1 MLNNFNNNEK
11 YNSKLVIQHIIICIL
26 FFILIELIHRQDFES
41 IYNFFNSNHIYTNLY
56 LILFFIF
63 SSLYT
68 FIFKKPLIFCAM
80 HYSIWCFI
88 AFISNINIY
97 FKGIPLIFEDLFL
110 VNEAT
115 NIISKYLNIKLII
128 NILILIILLTIIFVI
143 VIRISKTTKFT
154 LFNVK
159 YKYLKYILYIVYIY
173 IYLFSMDKLYNYG
186 KSITYVLSDFNLSD
200 TYLKNGFLYSF
211 YDSTAL
217 FFSNSINPDYD
228 INKIL
233 KIKNILSENDYNYK
247 NPDINIILI
256 QLESIF
262 DPLKLKNVKFS
273 SDPLKNLRNL
283 SKTNESGE
291 IIVPVFGGGTIQ
303 SEFEILTGINIKNL
317 YTKMPYLNLLNNT
330 QVDSIP
336 YILKNYGYATTAIHN
351 YFSTFYNR
359 TKAYE
364 NIGFDTFIPIES
376 ITSRETSQNFWY
388 KDNILINE
396 IITKIKNTSEKD
408 FIFGVTVESHG
419 PYNTLIDGEIIAES
433 NSLSEKDLL
442 ELQNYANIIKNVD
455 DFILNLVN
463 ELNNIN
469 EEYILILYGD
479 HLPSLGENQS
489 TFSSLTKEDLF
500 KTPYLIIESNNK
512 NIISIDKNKEIHA
525 YEFMHEIFSDLNI
538 NSTVYHKSREIFKE
552 DPYYSEYEK
561 QLILDI
567 KKQNI
572 YDNGKF
578 PYEISPIKIGN
589 TPQIIEDITI
599 NNGEI
604 LIIGNGFTENS
615 KILVNG
621 KKIDTQYLST
631 NCLKS
636 INYVPDNED
645 IFIVILFSNKN
656 SPLNV
661 SNKFIYL
668 K

>member
-1 MLNNFNNNEK
+1 MLKNFNNNEK
-11 YNSKLVIQHIIICIL
+11 YNSKLIIQYIIICIL
-26 FFILIELIHRQDFES
+26 FFILIELIHRQDLKS
-41 IYNFFNSNHIYTNLY
+41 IYNFLSSNNIYIYLY

-80 HYSIWCFI
+80 HYSVWCFI
-88 AFISNINIY
+88 AFISNVNIY
-97 FKGIPLIFEDLFL
+97 FKGSPLIFEDLFL

-115 NIISKYLNIKLII
+115 NIISKYLNAKLIT
-128 NILILIILLTIIFVI
+128 NVLILIILFSIIFII
-143 VIRISKTTKFT
+143 VVKISKNIKFKLFNLKYRYLNFILYT
-154 LFNVK
+154 LF
-159 YKYLKYILYIVYIY
+159 IY
-173 IYLFSMDKLYNYG
+173 IYLLSMDKLYNYG

-200 TYLKNGFLYSF
+200 TYFKNGFLHSF
-211 YDSTAL
+211 YDSTTL
-217 FFSNSINPDYD
+217 FFSNNKNLDYD
-228 INKIL
+228 IDKIL
-233 KIKNILSENDYNYK
+233 KIKNMLSENDYNFE
-247 NPDINIILI
+247 NPDVNIILI

-262 DPLKLKNVKFS
+262 DPLKLKDVKFS
-273 SDPLKNLRNL
+273 NDPLKNLRNL
-283 SKTNESGE
+283 SKINESGE
-291 IIVPVFGGGTIQ
+291 IIVPVLGGGTIQ

-330 QVDSIP
+330 QVESIP
-336 YILKNYGYATTAIHN
+336 YILKNYGYSTTAIHN

-364 NIGFDTFIPIES
+364 NIGFETFIPIEAM
-376 ITSRETSQNFWY
+376 TSREISQNFWY

-396 IITKIKNTSEKD
+396 IITKIKNTPEKD

-419 PYNTLIDGEIIAES
+419 PYNTLINGDIVVES
-433 NSLSEKDLL
+433 NSLSEKDLI
-442 ELQNYANIIKNVD
+442 ELQNYANIIKYVD
-455 DFILNLVN
+455 DFIINLIN
-463 ELNNIN
+463 ELNNTN

-512 NIISIDKNKEIHA
+512 KMISIDKNTEIHA
-525 YEFMHEIFSDLNI
+525 YEFLYEIFSDLNI
-538 NSTVYHKSREIFKE
+538 NSTIYHRFREIFKE
-552 DPYYSEYEK
+552 DPKYNDYEK

-572 YDNGKF
+572 YDNSKF

-589 TPQIIEDITI
+589 NTQIIEDINI
-599 NNGEI
+599 NNDGVF
-604 LIIGNGFTENS
+604 IIGNGFTENS

-621 KKIDTQYLST
+621 KKIDTQYIST

-636 INYVPDNED
+636 INYIPNNED
-645 IFIVILFSNKN
+645 VFIVILFSNKN
-656 SPLNV
+656 SPLNI
-661 SNKFIYL
+661 SNKFIF
-668 K
+668 

>member
-1 MLNNFNNNEK
+1 MLKNFNNNEK
-11 YNSKLVIQHIIICIL
+11 YNSKLIIQYIIICIL
-26 FFILIELIHRQDFES
+26 FFILIELIHRQDLKS
-41 IYNFFNSNHIYTNLY
+41 IYNFLSSNNIYIYLY

-80 HYSIWCFI
+80 HYSVWCFI
-88 AFISNINIY
+88 AFISNVNIY
-97 FKGIPLIFEDLFL
+97 FKGSPLIFEDLFL

-115 NIISKYLNIKLII
+115 NIISKYLNTKLIT
-128 NILILIILLTIIFVI
+128 NVLILIILFSIIFII
-143 VIRISKTTKFT
+143 VVKISKNIKFKLFNLKYRYLNFILYT
-154 LFNVK
+154 LF
-159 YKYLKYILYIVYIY
+159 IY
-173 IYLFSMDKLYNYG
+173 IYLLSMDKLYNYG

-200 TYLKNGFLYSF
+200 TYFKNGFLHSF
-211 YDSTAL
+211 YDSTTL
-217 FFSNSINPDYD
+217 FFSNNKNLDYD
-228 INKIL
+228 IDKIL
-233 KIKNILSENDYNYK
+233 KIKNMLSENDYNFE
-247 NPDINIILI
+247 NPDVNIILI

-262 DPLKLKNVKFS
+262 DPLKLKDVKFS
-273 SDPLKNLRNL
+273 NDPLKNLRNL
-283 SKTNESGE
+283 SKINESGE
-291 IIVPVFGGGTIQ
+291 IIVPVLGGGTIQ

-330 QVDSIP
+330 QVESIP
-336 YILKNYGYATTAIHN
+336 YILKNYGYSTTAIHN

-364 NIGFDTFIPIES
+364 NIGFETFIPIEAM
-376 ITSRETSQNFWY
+376 TSREISQNFWY

-396 IITKIKNTSEKD
+396 IITKIKNTPEKD

-419 PYNTLIDGEIIAES
+419 PYNTLINGDIVVES
-433 NSLSEKDLL
+433 NSLSEKDLI
-442 ELQNYANIIKNVD
+442 ELQNYANIIKHVD
-455 DFILNLVN
+455 DFILNLIN
-463 ELNNIN
+463 ELNNTN

-512 NIISIDKNKEIHA
+512 KMISIDKNTEIHA
-525 YEFMHEIFSDLNI
+525 YEFLYEIFSDLNI
-538 NSTVYHKSREIFKE
+538 NSTIYHRFREIFKE
-552 DPYYSEYEK
+552 DPKYNDYEK

-572 YDNGKF
+572 YDNSKF

-589 TPQIIEDITI
+589 NTQIIEDINI
-599 NNGEI
+599 NNDGVF
-604 LIIGNGFTENS
+604 IIGNGFTENS

-621 KKIDTQYLST
+621 KKIDTQYIST

-636 INYVPDNED
+636 INYIPNNED
-645 IFIVILFSNKN
+645 VFIVILFSNKN
-656 SPLNV
+656 SPLNI
-661 SNKFIYL
+661 SNKFIF
-668 K
+668 

>member
-1 MLNNFNNNEK
+1 MLKNFNNNEK
-11 YNSKLVIQHIIICIL
+11 YNSKLIIQYIIICIL
-26 FFILIELIHRQDFES
+26 FFILIELIHRQDLKS
-41 IYNFFNSNHIYTNLY
+41 IYNFLSSNNIYIYLY

-80 HYSIWCFI
+80 HYSVWCFI
-88 AFISNINIY
+88 AFISNVNIY
-97 FKGIPLIFEDLFL
+97 FKGSPLIFEDLFL

-115 NIISKYLNIKLII
+115 NIISKYLNTKLIT
-128 NILILIILLTIIFVI
+128 NVLILIILFSIIFII
-143 VIRISKTTKFT
+143 VVKISKNIKFKLFDLKYRYLNFILYT
-154 LFNVK
+154 LF
-159 YKYLKYILYIVYIY
+159 IY
-173 IYLFSMDKLYNYG
+173 IYLLSMDKLYNYG

-200 TYLKNGFLYSF
+200 TYFKNGFLHSF
-211 YDSTAL
+211 YDSTTL
-217 FFSNSINPDYD
+217 FFSNNKNLDYD
-228 INKIL
+228 IDKIL
-233 KIKNILSENDYNYK
+233 KIKNMLSENDYNFE
-247 NPDINIILI
+247 NPDVNIILI

-262 DPLKLKNVKFS
+262 DPLKLKDVKFS
-273 SDPLKNLRNL
+273 NDPLKNLRNL
-283 SKTNESGE
+283 SKINESGE
-291 IIVPVFGGGTIQ
+291 IIVPVLGGGTIQ

-330 QVDSIP
+330 QVESIP

-364 NIGFDTFIPIES
+364 NIGFETFIPIEAM
-376 ITSRETSQNFWY
+376 TSREISQNFWY

-396 IITKIKNTSEKD
+396 IITKIKNTPEKD

-419 PYNTLIDGEIIAES
+419 PYNTLINGDIVVES
-433 NSLSEKDLL
+433 NSLSEKDLI
-442 ELQNYANIIKNVD
+442 ELQNYTNIIKHVD
-455 DFILNLVN
+455 DFILNLIN
-463 ELNNIN
+463 ELNNTN

-512 NIISIDKNKEIHA
+512 KMISIDKNTEIHA
-525 YEFMHEIFSDLNI
+525 YEFLYEIFSDLNI
-538 NSTVYHKSREIFKE
+538 NSTIYHRFREIFKE
-552 DPYYSEYEK
+552 DPKYNDYEK

-572 YDNGKF
+572 YDNSKF

-589 TPQIIEDITI
+589 NTQIIEDINI
-599 NNGEI
+599 NNDGVF
-604 LIIGNGFTENS
+604 IIGNGFTENS

-621 KKIDTQYLST
+621 KKIDTQYIST

-636 INYVPDNED
+636 INYIPNNED
-645 IFIVILFSNKN
+645 LFIVILFSNKN
-656 SPLNV
+656 SPLNI
-661 SNKFIYL
+661 SNKFIF
-668 K
+668 

>member
-1 MLNNFNNNEK
+1 MLKNFNNNEK
-11 YNSKLVIQHIIICIL
+11 YNSKLIIQYIIICIL
-26 FFILIELIHRQDFES
+26 FFILIELIHRQDLKS
-41 IYNFFNSNHIYTNLY
+41 IYNFLSSNNIYIYLY

-80 HYSIWCFI
+80 HYSVWCFI
-88 AFISNINIY
+88 AFISNVNIY
-97 FKGIPLIFEDLFL
+97 FKGSPLIFEDL
-110 VNEAT
+110 
-115 NIISKYLNIKLII
+115 YLNTKLIT
-128 NILILIILLTIIFVI
+128 NVLILIILFSIIFII
-143 VIRISKTTKFT
+143 VVKISKNIKFKLFNLKYRYLNFILYT
-154 LFNVK
+154 LF
-159 YKYLKYILYIVYIY
+159 IY
-173 IYLFSMDKLYNYG
+173 IYLLSMDKLYNYG

-200 TYLKNGFLYSF
+200 TYFKNGFLHSF
-211 YDSTAL
+211 YDSTTL
-217 FFSNSINPDYD
+217 FFSNNKNLDYD
-228 INKIL
+228 IDKIL
-233 KIKNILSENDYNYK
+233 KIKNMLSENDYNFE
-247 NPDINIILI
+247 NPDVNIILI

-262 DPLKLKNVKFS
+262 DPLKLKDVKFS
-273 SDPLKNLRNL
+273 NDPLKNLRNL
-283 SKTNESGE
+283 SKINESGE
-291 IIVPVFGGGTIQ
+291 IIVPVLGGGTIQ

-330 QVDSIP
+330 QVESIP

-364 NIGFDTFIPIES
+364 NIGFETFIPIEAM
-376 ITSRETSQNFWY
+376 TSREISQNFWY

-396 IITKIKNTSEKD
+396 IITKIKNTPEKD

-419 PYNTLIDGEIIAES
+419 PYNTLINGDIVVES
-433 NSLSEKDLL
+433 NSLSEKDLI
-442 ELQNYANIIKNVD
+442 ELQNYANIIKHVD
-455 DFILNLVN
+455 DFILNLIN
-463 ELNNIN
+463 ELNNTN

-512 NIISIDKNKEIHA
+512 KMISIDKNTEIHA
-525 YEFMHEIFSDLNI
+525 YEFLYEIFSDLNI
-538 NSTVYHKSREIFKE
+538 NSTIYHRFREIFKE
-552 DPYYSEYEK
+552 DTKYNDYEK

-572 YDNGKF
+572 YDNSKF

-589 TPQIIEDITI
+589 NTQIIEDINI
-599 NNGEI
+599 NNDGVF
-604 LIIGNGFTENS
+604 IIGNGFTENS

-621 KKIDTQYLST
+621 KKIDTQYIST

-636 INYVPDNED
+636 INYIPNNED
-645 IFIVILFSNKN
+645 VFIVILFSNKN
-656 SPLNV
+656 SPLNI
-661 SNKFIYL
+661 SNKFIF
-668 K
+668 

>member
-1 MLNNFNNNEK
+1 MLKNFNNNEK
-11 YNSKLVIQHIIICIL
+11 YNSKLIIQYIIICIL
-26 FFILIELIHRQDFES
+26 FFILIELIHRQDLKS
-41 IYNFFNSNHIYTNLY
+41 IYNFLSSNNIYIYLY

-80 HYSIWCFI
+80 HYSVWCFI
-88 AFISNINIY
+88 AFISNVNIY
-97 FKGIPLIFEDLFL
+97 FKGSPLIFEDLFL

-115 NIISKYLNIKLII
+115 NIISKYLNTKLIT
-128 NILILIILLTIIFVI
+128 NVLILIILFSIIFII
-143 VIRISKTTKFT
+143 VVKISKNIKFKLFDLKYRYLNFILYT
-154 LFNVK
+154 LF
-159 YKYLKYILYIVYIY
+159 IY
-173 IYLFSMDKLYNYG
+173 IYLLSMDKLYNYG

-200 TYLKNGFLYSF
+200 TYFKNGFLHSF
-211 YDSTAL
+211 YDSTTL
-217 FFSNSINPDYD
+217 FFSNNKNLDYD
-228 INKIL
+228 IDKIL
-233 KIKNILSENDYNYK
+233 KIKNMLSENDYNFE
-247 NPDINIILI
+247 NPDVNIILI

-262 DPLKLKNVKFS
+262 DPLKLKDVKFS
-273 SDPLKNLRNL
+273 NDPLKNLRNL
-283 SKTNESGE
+283 SKINESGE
-291 IIVPVFGGGTIQ
+291 IIVPVLGGGTIQ

-330 QVDSIP
+330 QVESIP

-364 NIGFDTFIPIES
+364 NIGFETFIPIEAM
-376 ITSRETSQNFWY
+376 TSREISQNFWY

-396 IITKIKNTSEKD
+396 IITKIKNTPEKD

-419 PYNTLIDGEIIAES
+419 PYNTLINGDIVVES
-433 NSLSEKDLL
+433 NSLSEKDLI
-442 ELQNYANIIKNVD
+442 ELQNYANIIKHVD
-455 DFILNLVN
+455 DFIINLIN
-463 ELNNIN
+463 ELNNTN

-512 NIISIDKNKEIHA
+512 KMISIDKNTEIHA
-525 YEFMHEIFSDLNI
+525 YEFLYEIFSDLNI
-538 NSTVYHKSREIFKE
+538 NSTIYHRFREIFKE
-552 DPYYSEYEK
+552 DPKYNDYEK

-572 YDNGKF
+572 YDNSKF

-589 TPQIIEDITI
+589 NTQIIEDINI
-599 NNGEI
+599 NNDGVF
-604 LIIGNGFTENS
+604 IIGNGFTENS

-621 KKIDTQYLST
+621 KKIDTQYIST

-636 INYVPDNED
+636 INYIPNNED
-645 IFIVILFSNKN
+645 LFIVILFSNKN
-656 SPLNV
+656 SPLNI
-661 SNKFIYL
+661 SNKFIF
-668 K
+668 

>member
-1 MLNNFNNNEK
+1 MLKNFNNNEK
-11 YNSKLVIQHIIICIL
+11 YNSKLIIQYIIICIL
-26 FFILIELIHRQDFES
+26 FFILIELIHRQDLKS
-41 IYNFFNSNHIYTNLY
+41 IYNFLSSNNIYIYLY

-80 HYSIWCFI
+80 HYSVWCFI
-88 AFISNINIY
+88 AFISNVNIY
-97 FKGIPLIFEDLFL
+97 FKGSPLIFEDLFL

-115 NIISKYLNIKLII
+115 NIISKYLNTKLIT
-128 NILILIILLTIIFVI
+128 NVLILIILFSIIFII
-143 VIRISKTTKFT
+143 VVKISKNIKFKLFNLKYRYLNFILYT
-154 LFNVK
+154 LF
-159 YKYLKYILYIVYIY
+159 IY
-173 IYLFSMDKLYNYG
+173 IYLLSMDKLYNYG

-200 TYLKNGFLYSF
+200 TYFKNGFLHSF
-211 YDSTAL
+211 YDSTTL
-217 FFSNSINPDYD
+217 FFSNNKNLDYD
-228 INKIL
+228 IDKIL
-233 KIKNILSENDYNYK
+233 KIKNMLSENDYNFE
-247 NPDINIILI
+247 NPDVNIILI

-262 DPLKLKNVKFS
+262 DPLKLKDVKFS
-273 SDPLKNLRNL
+273 NDPLKNLRNL
-283 SKTNESGE
+283 SKINESGE
-291 IIVPVFGGGTIQ
+291 IIVPVLGGGTIQ

-330 QVDSIP
+330 QVESIP

-364 NIGFDTFIPIES
+364 NIGFETFIPIEAM
-376 ITSRETSQNFWY
+376 TSREISQNFWY

-396 IITKIKNTSEKD
+396 IITKIKNTPEKD

-419 PYNTLIDGEIIAES
+419 PYNTLINGDIVVES
-433 NSLSEKDLL
+433 NSLSEKDLI
-442 ELQNYANIIKNVD
+442 ELQNYANIIKHVD
-455 DFILNLVN
+455 DFILNLIN
-463 ELNNIN
+463 ELNNTN

-512 NIISIDKNKEIHA
+512 KMISIDKNTEIHA
-525 YEFMHEIFSDLNI
+525 YEFLYEIFSDLNI
-538 NSTVYHKSREIFKE
+538 NSTIYHRFREIFKE
-552 DPYYSEYEK
+552 DTKYNDYEK

-572 YDNGKF
+572 YDNSKF

-589 TPQIIEDITI
+589 NTQIIEDINI
-599 NNGEI
+599 NNDGVF
-604 LIIGNGFTENS
+604 IIGNGFTENS

-621 KKIDTQYLST
+621 KKIDTQYIST

-636 INYVPDNED
+636 INYIPNNED
-645 IFIVILFSNKN
+645 VFIVILFSNKN
-656 SPLNV
+656 SPLNI
-661 SNKFIYL
+661 SNKFIF
-668 K
+668 

>member
-1 MLNNFNNNEK
+1 MLKNFNNNEK
-11 YNSKLVIQHIIICIL
+11 YNSKLIIQYIIICIL
-26 FFILIELIHRQDFES
+26 FFILIELIHRQDLKS
-41 IYNFFNSNHIYTNLY
+41 IYNFLSSNNIYIYLY

-80 HYSIWCFI
+80 HYSVWCFI
-88 AFISNINIY
+88 AFISNVNIY
-97 FKGIPLIFEDLFL
+97 FKGSPLIFEDLFL

-115 NIISKYLNIKLII
+115 NIISKYLNTKLIT
-128 NILILIILLTIIFVI
+128 NVLILIILFSIIFII
-143 VIRISKTTKFT
+143 VVKISKNIKFKLFNLKYRYLNFILYT
-154 LFNVK
+154 LF
-159 YKYLKYILYIVYIY
+159 IY
-173 IYLFSMDKLYNYG
+173 IYLLSMDKLYNYG

-200 TYLKNGFLYSF
+200 TYFKNGFLHSF
-211 YDSTAL
+211 YDSTTL
-217 FFSNSINPDYD
+217 FFSNNKNLDYD
-228 INKIL
+228 IDKIL
-233 KIKNILSENDYNYK
+233 KIKNMLSENDYNFE
-247 NPDINIILI
+247 NPDVNIILI

-262 DPLKLKNVKFS
+262 DPLKLKDVKFS
-273 SDPLKNLRNL
+273 NDPLKNLRNL
-283 SKTNESGE
+283 SKINESGE
-291 IIVPVFGGGTIQ
+291 IIVPVLGGGTIQ

-330 QVDSIP
+330 QVESIP

-364 NIGFDTFIPIES
+364 NIGFETFIPIEAM
-376 ITSRETSQNFWY
+376 TSREISQNFWY

-396 IITKIKNTSEKD
+396 IITKIKNTPEKD

-419 PYNTLIDGEIIAES
+419 PYNTLINGDIVVES
-433 NSLSEKDLL
+433 NSLSEKDLI
-442 ELQNYANIIKNVD
+442 ELQNYANIIKYVD
-455 DFILNLVN
+455 DFIINLIN
-463 ELNNIN
+463 ELNNTN

-512 NIISIDKNKEIHA
+512 KMISIDKNTEIHA
-525 YEFMHEIFSDLNI
+525 YEFLYEIFSDLNI
-538 NSTVYHKSREIFKE
+538 NSTIYHRFREIFKE
-552 DPYYSEYEK
+552 DTKYNDYEK

-572 YDNGKF
+572 YDNSKF

-589 TPQIIEDITI
+589 NTQIIEDINI
-599 NNGEI
+599 NNDGVF
-604 LIIGNGFTENS
+604 IIGNGFTENS

-621 KKIDTQYLST
+621 KKIDTQYIST

-636 INYVPDNED
+636 INYIPNNED
-645 IFIVILFSNKN
+645 VFIVILFSNKN
-656 SPLNV
+656 SPLNI
-661 SNKFIYL
+661 SNKFIF
-668 K
+668 

>member
-1 MLNNFNNNEK
+1 MLKNFNNNEK
-11 YNSKLVIQHIIICIL
+11 YNSKLIIQYIIICIL
-26 FFILIELIHRQDFES
+26 FFILIELIHRQDLKS
-41 IYNFFNSNHIYTNLY
+41 IYNFLSSNNIYIYLY

-80 HYSIWCFI
+80 HYSVWCFI
-88 AFISNINIY
+88 AFISNVNIY
-97 FKGIPLIFEDLFL
+97 FKGSPLIFEDLFL

-115 NIISKYLNIKLII
+115 NIISKYLNTKLIT
-128 NILILIILLTIIFVI
+128 NVLILIILFSIIFII
-143 VIRISKTTKFT
+143 VVKISKNIKFKLFNLKYRYLNFILYT
-154 LFNVK
+154 LF
-159 YKYLKYILYIVYIY
+159 IY
-173 IYLFSMDKLYNYG
+173 IYLLSMDKLYNYG

-200 TYLKNGFLYSF
+200 TYFKNGFLHSF
-211 YDSTAL
+211 YDSTTL
-217 FFSNSINPDYD
+217 FFSNNKNLDYD
-228 INKIL
+228 IDKIL
-233 KIKNILSENDYNYK
+233 KIKNMLSENDYNFE
-247 NPDINIILI
+247 NPDVNIILI

-262 DPLKLKNVKFS
+262 DPLKLKDVKFS
-273 SDPLKNLRNL
+273 NDPLKNLRNL
-283 SKTNESGE
+283 SKINESGE
-291 IIVPVFGGGTIQ
+291 IIVPVLGGGTIQ

-330 QVDSIP
+330 QVESIP
-336 YILKNYGYATTAIHN
+336 YILKNYGYSTTAIHN

-364 NIGFDTFIPIES
+364 NIGFETFIPIEAM
-376 ITSRETSQNFWY
+376 TSREISQNFWY

-396 IITKIKNTSEKD
+396 IITKIKNTPEKD

-419 PYNTLIDGEIIAES
+419 PYNTLINGDIVVES
-433 NSLSEKDLL
+433 NSLSEKDLI
-442 ELQNYANIIKNVD
+442 ELQNYTNIIKHVD
-455 DFILNLVN
+455 DFILNLIN
-463 ELNNIN
+463 ELNNTN

-512 NIISIDKNKEIHA
+512 KMISIDKNTEIHA
-525 YEFMHEIFSDLNI
+525 YEFLYEIFSDLNI
-538 NSTVYHKSREIFKE
+538 NSTIYHRFREIFKE
-552 DPYYSEYEK
+552 DTKYNDYEK

-572 YDNGKF
+572 YDNSKF

-589 TPQIIEDITI
+589 NTQIIEDINI
-599 NNGEI
+599 NNDGVF
-604 LIIGNGFTENS
+604 IIGNGFTENS

-621 KKIDTQYLST
+621 KKIDTQYIST

-636 INYVPDNED
+636 INYIPNNED
-645 IFIVILFSNKN
+645 VFIVILFSNKN
-656 SPLNV
+656 SPLNI
-661 SNKFIYL
+661 SNKFIF
-668 K
+668 

>member
-1 MLNNFNNNEK
+1 MLKNFNNNEK
-11 YNSKLVIQHIIICIL
+11 YNSKLIIQYIIICIL
-26 FFILIELIHRQDFES
+26 FFILIELIHRQDLKS
-41 IYNFFNSNHIYTNLY
+41 IYNFLSSNNIYIYLY

-80 HYSIWCFI
+80 HYSVWCFI
-88 AFISNINIY
+88 AFISNVNIY
-97 FKGIPLIFEDLFL
+97 FKGSPLIFEDLFL

-115 NIISKYLNIKLII
+115 NIISKYLNTKLIT
-128 NILILIILLTIIFVI
+128 NVLILIILFSIIFII
-143 VIRISKTTKFT
+143 VVKISKNIKFKLFNLKYRYLNFILYT
-154 LFNVK
+154 LF
-159 YKYLKYILYIVYIY
+159 IY
-173 IYLFSMDKLYNYG
+173 IYLLSMDKLYNYG

-200 TYLKNGFLYSF
+200 TYFKNGFLHSF
-211 YDSTAL
+211 YDSTTL
-217 FFSNSINPDYD
+217 FFSNNKNLDYD
-228 INKIL
+228 IDKIL
-233 KIKNILSENDYNYK
+233 KIKNMLSENDYNFE
-247 NPDINIILI
+247 NPDVNIILI

-262 DPLKLKNVKFS
+262 DPLKLKDVKFS
-273 SDPLKNLRNL
+273 NDPLKNLRNL
-283 SKTNESGE
+283 SKINESGE
-291 IIVPVFGGGTIQ
+291 IIVPVLGGGTIQ

-330 QVDSIP
+330 QVESIP
-336 YILKNYGYATTAIHN
+336 YILKNYGYSTTAIHN

-364 NIGFDTFIPIES
+364 NIGFETFIPIEAM
-376 ITSRETSQNFWY
+376 TSREISQNFWY

-396 IITKIKNTSEKD
+396 IITKIKNTPEKD

-419 PYNTLIDGEIIAES
+419 PYNTLINGDIVVES
-433 NSLSEKDLL
+433 NSLSEKDLI
-442 ELQNYANIIKNVD
+442 ELQNYANIIKHVD
-455 DFILNLVN
+455 DFIINLIN
-463 ELNNIN
+463 ELNNTN

-512 NIISIDKNKEIHA
+512 KMISIDKNTEIHA
-525 YEFMHEIFSDLNI
+525 YEFLYEIFSDLNI
-538 NSTVYHKSREIFKE
+538 NSTIYHRFREIFKE
-552 DPYYSEYEK
+552 DTKYNDYEK

-572 YDNGKF
+572 YDNSKF

-589 TPQIIEDITI
+589 NTQIIEDINI
-599 NNGEI
+599 NNDGVF
-604 LIIGNGFTENS
+604 IIGNGFTENS

-621 KKIDTQYLST
+621 KKIDTQYIST

-636 INYVPDNED
+636 INYIPNNED
-645 IFIVILFSNKN
+645 VFIVILFSNKN
-656 SPLNV
+656 SPLNI
-661 SNKFIYL
+661 SNKFIF
-668 K
+668 

>member
-1 MLNNFNNNEK
+1 MLKNFNNNEK
-11 YNSKLVIQHIIICIL
+11 YNSKLIIQYIIICIL
-26 FFILIELIHRQDFES
+26 FFILIELIHRQDLKS
-41 IYNFFNSNHIYTNLY
+41 IYNFLSSNNIYIYLY

-80 HYSIWCFI
+80 HYSVWCFI
-88 AFISNINIY
+88 AFISNVNIY
-97 FKGIPLIFEDLFL
+97 FKGSPLIFEDLFL

-115 NIISKYLNIKLII
+115 NIISKYLNTKLIT
-128 NILILIILLTIIFVI
+128 NVLILIILFSIIFII
-143 VIRISKTTKFT
+143 VVKISKNIKFKLFNLKYRYLNFILYT
-154 LFNVK
+154 LF
-159 YKYLKYILYIVYIY
+159 IY
-173 IYLFSMDKLYNYG
+173 IYLLSMDKLYNYG

-200 TYLKNGFLYSF
+200 TYFKNGFLHSF
-211 YDSTAL
+211 YDSTTL
-217 FFSNSINPDYD
+217 FFSNNKNLDYD
-228 INKIL
+228 IDKIL
-233 KIKNILSENDYNYK
+233 KIKNMLSENDYNFE
-247 NPDINIILI
+247 NPDVNIILI

-262 DPLKLKNVKFS
+262 DPLKLKDVKFS
-273 SDPLKNLRNL
+273 NDPLKNLRNL
-283 SKTNESGE
+283 SKINESGE
-291 IIVPVFGGGTIQ
+291 IIVPVLGGGTIQ

-330 QVDSIP
+330 QVESIP
-336 YILKNYGYATTAIHN
+336 YILKNYGYSTTAIHN

-364 NIGFDTFIPIES
+364 NIGFETFIPIEAM
-376 ITSRETSQNFWY
+376 TSREISQNFWY

-396 IITKIKNTSEKD
+396 IITKIKNTPEKD

-419 PYNTLIDGEIIAES
+419 PYNTLINGDIVVES
-433 NSLSEKDLL
+433 NSLSEKDLI
-442 ELQNYANIIKNVD
+442 ELQNYANIIKHVD
-455 DFILNLVN
+455 DFIINLIN
-463 ELNNIN
+463 ELNNTN

-512 NIISIDKNKEIHA
+512 KMISIDKNTEIHA
-525 YEFMHEIFSDLNI
+525 YEFLYEIFSDLNI
-538 NSTVYHKSREIFKE
+538 NSTIYHRFREIFKE
-552 DPYYSEYEK
+552 DTKYNDYEK

-572 YDNGKF
+572 YDNSKF

-589 TPQIIEDITI
+589 NTQIIEDINI
-599 NNGEI
+599 NNDRVF
-604 LIIGNGFTENS
+604 IIGNGFTENS

-621 KKIDTQYLST
+621 KKIDTQYIST

-636 INYVPDNED
+636 INYIPNNED
-645 IFIVILFSNKN
+645 VFIVILFSNKN
-656 SPLNV
+656 SPLNI
-661 SNKFIYL
+661 SNKFIF
-668 K
+668 

>member
-1 MLNNFNNNEK
+1 MLKNFNNNEK
-11 YNSKLVIQHIIICIL
+11 YNSKLIIQYIIICIL
-26 FFILIELIHRQDFES
+26 FFILIELIHRQDLKS
-41 IYNFFNSNHIYTNLY
+41 IYNFLSSNNIYIYLY

-80 HYSIWCFI
+80 HYSVWCFI
-88 AFISNINIY
+88 AFISNVNIY
-97 FKGIPLIFEDLFL
+97 FKGSPLIFEDLFL

-115 NIISKYLNIKLII
+115 NIISKYLNTKLIT
-128 NILILIILLTIIFVI
+128 NVLILIILFSIIFII
-143 VIRISKTTKFT
+143 VVKISKNIKFKLFNLKYRYLNFILYT
-154 LFNVK
+154 LF
-159 YKYLKYILYIVYIY
+159 IY
-173 IYLFSMDKLYNYG
+173 IYLLSMDKLYNYG

-200 TYLKNGFLYSF
+200 TYFKNGFLHSF
-211 YDSTAL
+211 YDSTTL
-217 FFSNSINPDYD
+217 FFSNNKNLDYD
-228 INKIL
+228 IDKIL
-233 KIKNILSENDYNYK
+233 KIKNMLSENDYNFE
-247 NPDINIILI
+247 NPDVNIILI

-262 DPLKLKNVKFS
+262 DPLKLKDVKFS
-273 SDPLKNLRNL
+273 NDPLKNLRNL
-283 SKTNESGE
+283 SKINESGE
-291 IIVPVFGGGTIQ
+291 IIVPVLGGGTIQ

-330 QVDSIP
+330 QVESIP

-364 NIGFDTFIPIES
+364 NIGFETFIPIEAM
-376 ITSRETSQNFWY
+376 TSREISQNFWY

-396 IITKIKNTSEKD
+396 IITKIKNTPEKD

-419 PYNTLIDGEIIAES
+419 PYNTLINGDIVVES
-433 NSLSEKDLL
+433 NSLSEKDLI
-442 ELQNYANIIKNVD
+442 ELQNYANIIKHVD
-455 DFILNLVN
+455 DFILNLIN
-463 ELNNIN
+463 ELNNTN

-512 NIISIDKNKEIHA
+512 KMISIDKNTEIHA
-525 YEFMHEIFSDLNI
+525 YEFLYEIFSDLNI
-538 NSTVYHKSREIFKE
+538 NSTIYHRFREIFKE
-552 DPYYSEYEK
+552 DPKYNDYEK

-572 YDNGKF
+572 YDNSKF

-589 TPQIIEDITI
+589 NTQIIEDINI
-599 NNGEI
+599 NNDGVF
-604 LIIGNGFTENS
+604 IIGNGFTENS

-621 KKIDTQYLST
+621 KKIDTQYIST

-636 INYVPDNED
+636 INYIPNNED
-645 IFIVILFSNKN
+645 VFIVILFSNKN
-656 SPLNV
+656 SPLNI
-661 SNKFIYL
+661 SNKFIF
-668 K
+668 

>member
-1 MLNNFNNNEK
+1 MLKNFNNNEK
-11 YNSKLVIQHIIICIL
+11 YNSKLIIQYIIICIL
-26 FFILIELIHRQDFES
+26 FFILIELIHRQDLKS
-41 IYNFFNSNHIYTNLY
+41 IYNFLSSNNIYIYLY

-80 HYSIWCFI
+80 HYSVWCFI
-88 AFISNINIY
+88 AFISNVNIY
-97 FKGIPLIFEDLFL
+97 FKGSPLIFEDLFL

-115 NIISKYLNIKLII
+115 NIISKYLNTKLIT
-128 NILILIILLTIIFVI
+128 NVLILIILFSIIFII
-143 VIRISKTTKFT
+143 VVKISKNIKFKLFNLKYRYLNFILYT
-154 LFNVK
+154 LF
-159 YKYLKYILYIVYIY
+159 IY
-173 IYLFSMDKLYNYG
+173 IYLLSMDKLYNYG

-200 TYLKNGFLYSF
+200 TYFKNGFLHSF
-211 YDSTAL
+211 YDSTTL
-217 FFSNSINPDYD
+217 FFSNNKNLDYD
-228 INKIL
+228 IDKIL
-233 KIKNILSENDYNYK
+233 KIKNMLSENNYNFE
-247 NPDINIILI
+247 NPDVNIILI

-262 DPLKLKNVKFS
+262 DPLKLKDVKFS
-273 SDPLKNLRNL
+273 NDPLKNLRNL
-283 SKTNESGE
+283 SKINESGE
-291 IIVPVFGGGTIQ
+291 IIVPVLGGGTIQ

-330 QVDSIP
+330 QVESIP

-364 NIGFDTFIPIES
+364 NIGFETFIPIEAM
-376 ITSRETSQNFWY
+376 TSREISQNFWY

-396 IITKIKNTSEKD
+396 IITKIKNTPEKD

-419 PYNTLIDGEIIAES
+419 PYNTLINGDIVVES
-433 NSLSEKDLL
+433 NSLSEKDLI
-442 ELQNYANIIKNVD
+442 ELQNYANIIKHVD
-455 DFILNLVN
+455 DFILNLIN
-463 ELNNIN
+463 ELNNTN

-512 NIISIDKNKEIHA
+512 KMISIDKNTEIHA
-525 YEFMHEIFSDLNI
+525 YEFLYEIFSDLNI
-538 NSTVYHKSREIFKE
+538 NSTIYHRFREIFKE
-552 DPYYSEYEK
+552 DTKYNDYEK

-572 YDNGKF
+572 YDNSKF

-589 TPQIIEDITI
+589 NTQIIEDINI
-599 NNGEI
+599 NNDGVF
-604 LIIGNGFTENS
+604 IIGNGFTENS

-621 KKIDTQYLST
+621 KKIDTQYIST

-636 INYVPDNED
+636 INYIPNNED
-645 IFIVILFSNKN
+645 VFIVILFSNKN
-656 SPLNV
+656 SPLNI
-661 SNKFIYL
+661 SNKFIF
-668 K
+668 

>member
-1 MLNNFNNNEK
+1 MLKNFNNNEK
-11 YNSKLVIQHIIICIL
+11 YNSKLIIQYIIICIL
-26 FFILIELIHRQDFES
+26 FFILIELIHRQDLKS
-41 IYNFFNSNHIYTNLY
+41 IYNFLSSNNIYIYLY

-80 HYSIWCFI
+80 HYSVWCFI
-88 AFISNINIY
+88 AFISNVNIY
-97 FKGIPLIFEDLFL
+97 FKGSPLIFEDLFL

-115 NIISKYLNIKLII
+115 NIISKYLNTKLIT
-128 NILILIILLTIIFVI
+128 NVLILIILFSIIFII
-143 VIRISKTTKFT
+143 VVKISKNIKFKLFDLKYRYLNFILYT
-154 LFNVK
+154 LF
-159 YKYLKYILYIVYIY
+159 IY
-173 IYLFSMDKLYNYG
+173 IYLLSMDKLYNYG

-200 TYLKNGFLYSF
+200 TYFKNGFLHSF
-211 YDSTAL
+211 YDSTTL
-217 FFSNSINPDYD
+217 FFSNNKNLDYD
-228 INKIL
+228 IDKIL
-233 KIKNILSENDYNYK
+233 KIKNMLSENDYNFE
-247 NPDINIILI
+247 NPDVNIILI

-262 DPLKLKNVKFS
+262 DPLKLKDVKFS
-273 SDPLKNLRNL
+273 NDPLKNLRNL
-283 SKTNESGE
+283 SKINESGE
-291 IIVPVFGGGTIQ
+291 IIVPVLGGGTIQ

-330 QVDSIP
+330 QVESIP
-336 YILKNYGYATTAIHN
+336 YILKNYGYSTTAIHN

-364 NIGFDTFIPIES
+364 NIGFETFIPIEAM
-376 ITSRETSQNFWY
+376 TSREISQNFWY

-396 IITKIKNTSEKD
+396 IITKIKNTPEKD

-419 PYNTLIDGEIIAES
+419 PYNTLINGDIVVES
-433 NSLSEKDLL
+433 NSLSEKDLI
-442 ELQNYANIIKNVD
+442 ELQNYTNIIKHVD
-455 DFILNLVN
+455 DFILNLIN
-463 ELNNIN
+463 ELNNTN

-512 NIISIDKNKEIHA
+512 KMISIDKNTEIHA
-525 YEFMHEIFSDLNI
+525 YEFLYEIFSDLNI
-538 NSTVYHKSREIFKE
+538 NSTIYHRFREIFKE
-552 DPYYSEYEK
+552 DTKYNDYEK

-572 YDNGKF
+572 YDNSKF

-589 TPQIIEDITI
+589 NTQIIEDINI
-599 NNGEI
+599 NNDGVF
-604 LIIGNGFTENS
+604 IIGNGFTENS

-621 KKIDTQYLST
+621 KKIDTQYIST

-636 INYVPDNED
+636 INYIPNNED
-645 IFIVILFSNKN
+645 LFIVILFSNKN
-656 SPLNV
+656 SPLNI
-661 SNKFIYL
+661 SNKFIF
-668 K
+668 

>member
-1 MLNNFNNNEK
+1 MLKNFNNNEK
-11 YNSKLVIQHIIICIL
+11 YNSKLIIQYIIICIL
-26 FFILIELIHRQDFES
+26 FFILIELIHRQDLKS
-41 IYNFFNSNHIYTNLY
+41 IYNFLSSNNIYIYLY

-80 HYSIWCFI
+80 HYSVWCFI
-88 AFISNINIY
+88 AFISNVNIY
-97 FKGIPLIFEDLFL
+97 FKGSPLIFEDLFL

-115 NIISKYLNIKLII
+115 NIISKYLNTKLIT
-128 NILILIILLTIIFVI
+128 NVLILIILFSIIFII
-143 VIRISKTTKFT
+143 VVKISKNIKFKLFNLKYRYLNFILYT
-154 LFNVK
+154 LF
-159 YKYLKYILYIVYIY
+159 IY
-173 IYLFSMDKLYNYG
+173 IYLLSMDKLYNYG

-200 TYLKNGFLYSF
+200 TYFKNGFLHSF
-211 YDSTAL
+211 YDSTTL
-217 FFSNSINPDYD
+217 FFSNNKNLDYD
-228 INKIL
+228 IDKIL
-233 KIKNILSENDYNYK
+233 KIKNMLSENDYNFE
-247 NPDINIILI
+247 NPDVNIILI

-262 DPLKLKNVKFS
+262 DPLKLKDVKFS
-273 SDPLKNLRNL
+273 NDPLKNLRNL
-283 SKTNESGE
+283 SKINESGE
-291 IIVPVFGGGTIQ
+291 IIVPVLGGGTIQ

-330 QVDSIP
+330 QVESIP

-364 NIGFDTFIPIES
+364 NIGFETFIPIEAM
-376 ITSRETSQNFWY
+376 TSREISQNFWY

-396 IITKIKNTSEKD
+396 IITKIKNTPEKD

-419 PYNTLIDGEIIAES
+419 PYNTLINGDIVVES
-433 NSLSEKDLL
+433 NSLSEKDLI
-442 ELQNYANIIKNVD
+442 ELQNYTNIIKHVD
-455 DFILNLVN
+455 DFILNLIN
-463 ELNNIN
+463 ELNNTN

-512 NIISIDKNKEIHA
+512 KMISIDKNTEIHA
-525 YEFMHEIFSDLNI
+525 YEFLYEIFSDLNI
-538 NSTVYHKSREIFKE
+538 NSTIYHRFREIFKE
-552 DPYYSEYEK
+552 DPKYNDYEK

-572 YDNGKF
+572 YDNSKF

-589 TPQIIEDITI
+589 NTQIIEDINI
-599 NNGEI
+599 NNDGVF
-604 LIIGNGFTENS
+604 IIGNGFTENS

-621 KKIDTQYLST
+621 KKIDTQYIST

-636 INYVPDNED
+636 INYIPNNED
-645 IFIVILFSNKN
+645 LFIVILFSNKN
-656 SPLNV
+656 SPLNI
-661 SNKFIYL
+661 SNKFIF
-668 K
+668 

>member
-1 MLNNFNNNEK
+1 MLKNFNNNEK
-11 YNSKLVIQHIIICIL
+11 YNSKLIIQYIIICIL
-26 FFILIELIHRQDFES
+26 FFILIELIHRQDLKS
-41 IYNFFNSNHIYTNLY
+41 IYNFLSSNNIYIYLY

-80 HYSIWCFI
+80 HYSVWCFI
-88 AFISNINIY
+88 AFISNVNIY
-97 FKGIPLIFEDLFL
+97 FKGSPLIFEDLFL

-115 NIISKYLNIKLII
+115 NIISKYLNTKLIT
-128 NILILIILLTIIFVI
+128 NVLILIILFSIIFII
-143 VIRISKTTKFT
+143 VVKISKNIKFKLFNLKYRYLNFILYT
-154 LFNVK
+154 LF
-159 YKYLKYILYIVYIY
+159 IY
-173 IYLFSMDKLYNYG
+173 IYLLSMDKLYNYG

-200 TYLKNGFLYSF
+200 TYFKNGFLHSF
-211 YDSTAL
+211 YDSTTL
-217 FFSNSINPDYD
+217 FFSNNKNLDYD
-228 INKIL
+228 IDKIL
-233 KIKNILSENDYNYK
+233 KIKNMLSENDYNFE
-247 NPDINIILI
+247 NPDVNIILI

-262 DPLKLKNVKFS
+262 DPLKLKDVKFS
-273 SDPLKNLRNL
+273 NDPLKNLRNL
-283 SKTNESGE
+283 SKINESGE
-291 IIVPVFGGGTIQ
+291 IIVPVLGGGTIQ

-330 QVDSIP
+330 QVESIP
-336 YILKNYGYATTAIHN
+336 YILKNYGYSTTAIHN

-364 NIGFDTFIPIES
+364 NIGFETFIPIEAM
-376 ITSRETSQNFWY
+376 TSREISQNFWY

-396 IITKIKNTSEKD
+396 IITKIKNTPEKD

-419 PYNTLIDGEIIAES
+419 PYNTLINGDIVVES
-433 NSLSEKDLL
+433 NSLSEKDLI
-442 ELQNYANIIKNVD
+442 ELQNYTNIIKHVD
-455 DFILNLVN
+455 DFILNLIN
-463 ELNNIN
+463 ELNNTN

-512 NIISIDKNKEIHA
+512 KMISIDKNTEIHA
-525 YEFMHEIFSDLNI
+525 YEFLYEIFSDLNI
-538 NSTVYHKSREIFKE
+538 NSTIYHRFREIFKE
-552 DPYYSEYEK
+552 DPKYNDYEK

-572 YDNGKF
+572 YDNSKF

-589 TPQIIEDITI
+589 NTQIIEDINI
-599 NNGEI
+599 NNDGVF
-604 LIIGNGFTENS
+604 IIGNGFTENS

-621 KKIDTQYLST
+621 KKIDTQYIST

-636 INYVPDNED
+636 INYIPNNED
-645 IFIVILFSNKN
+645 LFIVILFSNKN
-656 SPLNV
+656 SPLNI
-661 SNKFIYL
+661 SNKFIF
-668 K
+668 

>member
-1 MLNNFNNNEK
+1 MLKNFNNNEK
-11 YNSKLVIQHIIICIL
+11 YNSKLIIQYIIICIL
-26 FFILIELIHRQDFES
+26 FFILIELIHRQDLKS
-41 IYNFFNSNHIYTNLY
+41 IYNFLSSNNIYIYLY

-80 HYSIWCFI
+80 HYSVWCFI
-88 AFISNINIY
+88 AFISNVNIY
-97 FKGIPLIFEDLFL
+97 FKGSPLIFEDLFL

-115 NIISKYLNIKLII
+115 NIISKYLNTKLIT
-128 NILILIILLTIIFVI
+128 NVLILIILFSIIFII
-143 VIRISKTTKFT
+143 VVKISKNIKFKLFNLKYRYLNFILYT
-154 LFNVK
+154 LF
-159 YKYLKYILYIVYIY
+159 IY
-173 IYLFSMDKLYNYG
+173 IYLLSMDKLYNYG

-200 TYLKNGFLYSF
+200 TYFKNGFLHSF
-211 YDSTAL
+211 YDSTTL
-217 FFSNSINPDYD
+217 FFSNNKNLDYD
-228 INKIL
+228 IDKIL
-233 KIKNILSENDYNYK
+233 KIKNMLSENDYNFE
-247 NPDINIILI
+247 NPDVNIILI

-262 DPLKLKNVKFS
+262 DPLKLKDVKFS
-273 SDPLKNLRNL
+273 NDPLKNLRNL
-283 SKTNESGE
+283 SKINESGE
-291 IIVPVFGGGTIQ
+291 IIVPVLGGGTIQ

-330 QVDSIP
+330 QVESIP
-336 YILKNYGYATTAIHN
+336 YILKNYGYSTTAIHN

-364 NIGFDTFIPIES
+364 NIGFETFIPIEAM
-376 ITSRETSQNFWY
+376 TSREISQNFWY

-396 IITKIKNTSEKD
+396 IITKIKNTPEKD

-419 PYNTLIDGEIIAES
+419 PYNTLINGDIVVES
-433 NSLSEKDLL
+433 NSLSEKDLI
-442 ELQNYANIIKNVD
+442 ELQNYANIIKHVD
-455 DFILNLVN
+455 DFILNLIN
-463 ELNNIN
+463 ELNNTN

-512 NIISIDKNKEIHA
+512 KMISIDKNTEIHA
-525 YEFMHEIFSDLNI
+525 YEFLYEIFSDLNI
-538 NSTVYHKSREIFKE
+538 NSTIYHRFREIFKE
-552 DPYYSEYEK
+552 DTKYNDYEK

-572 YDNGKF
+572 YDNSKF

-589 TPQIIEDITI
+589 NTQIIEDINI
-599 NNGEI
+599 NNDGVF
-604 LIIGNGFTENS
+604 IIGNGFTENS

-621 KKIDTQYLST
+621 KKIDTQYIST

-636 INYVPDNED
+636 INYIPNNED
-645 IFIVILFSNKN
+645 VFIVILFSNKN
-656 SPLNV
+656 SPLNI
-661 SNKFIYL
+661 SNKFIF
-668 K
+668 